1 LGAIVL
7 AVVFV
12 QGLVMPM
19 VHLAVESHRY
29 CSVHQRLEHV
39 EHSAEIHPA
48 TLSQNEDADSSAK
61 HELLSTDDA
70 YAFNPTECLVLSFVR
85 TPEASGDV
93 GSLTRI
99 DLPPPSVQQQSVPT
113 SYEVSSSPFSPLF
126 VSPSTSPPVVAS

>member
-1 LGAIVL
+1 LGAIIL

-29 CSVHQRLEHV
+29 CSVHQRIEHV
-39 EHSAEIHPA
+39 EHSAKGHAA
-48 TLSQNEDADSSAK
+48 TVPHGDDFDSSANG
-61 HELLSTDDA
+61 ESLSTDDA
-70 YAFNPTECLVLSFVR
+70 FAFNPTECGVLSFVR
-85 TPEASGDV
+85 TPQASGDI

-99 DLPPPSVQQQSVPT
+99 NLPPPSVQQQSVPT